1 MWCNAGGGAYQTL
14 LKRVPAPAYPSRPDI
29 AVHAVTIQV
38 PLEGSLLTGGI
49 AFVLKT
55 GQQQWLACRAEG
67 VLRSDFFISTQQ
79 VPPKTL
85 DDVAVLK
92 ELHSTGLYV
101 RTSGLYVRTTGVYVC
116 MLLNQIVCATFLG
129 KTCQT

>member
-1 MWCNAGGGAYQTL
+1 MSLYDAGGGAYQTL
-14 LKRVPAPAYPSRPDI
+14 LKRVAAPGYPTRPDI

-38 PLEGSLLTGGI
+38 PLEGSLLTGGV

-79 VPPKTL
+79 VCSITL
-85 DDVAVLK
+85 SYLCARESISNTYRQPQSCPSRK
-92 ELHSTGLYV
+92 
-101 RTSGLYVRTTGVYVC
+101 VC
-116 MLLNQIVCATFLG
+116 GEHHCSICNVFTMQE
-129 KTCQT
+129 